1 MCPHSETIEIYSVG
15 EILVDMIFKSEVKEG
30 GSVEI
35 HFGGAPA
42 NVAVGVARLGHRTG
56 FIGAVGSDSFG
67 DFLIRTL
74 MENNVDA
81 SLVKVK
87 KARTTLA
94 IVTVDPSGER
104 KFFFYRKPWTET
116 ADTMLTPDDVQLEI
130 LKQSKIIHFTG
141 FSMSQPPLS
150 STVEKIL
157 EYAVSNKLLVSY
169 DPTFREDIW
178 FSKEDFLSKHDTAL
192 SHANIVSLSI
202 DEIQAIYGTIDYRK
216 IVEKLFSSYPN
227 LNIIAVRLGSKGAY
241 VKTRFEGEAYRDA
254 FKVRAVDTTGA
265 GDAWTAAFLV
275 SYVLEKI
282 DLENAITF
290 ANAVAA
296 IKCTGYGAITA
307 LPNKEKVRQFLEENN
322 IYFKN

>member
-1 MCPHSETIEIYSVG
+1 MYPHKETIEVYSIG
-15 EILVDMIFKSEVKEG
+15 EILVDMIFKSEVMEG
-30 GSVEI
+30 GIVEV

-42 NVAVGVARLGHRTG
+42 NVAVGVARLGHKAG

-67 DFLIRTL
+67 DFLVRTL
-74 MENNVDA
+74 RENGVDA

-104 KFFFYRKPWTET
+104 RFFFYRKPWTET
-116 ADTMLTPDDVQLEI
+116 ADTMLTPDDVPLEM

-141 FSMSQPPLS
+141 FSMSQPPFS
-150 STVEKIL
+150 STVEKFL
-157 EYAVSNKLLVSY
+157 DYAVSNKLLVSY

-178 FSKEDFLSKHDTAL
+178 FSKEDFLRKHDIAL
-192 SHANIVSLSI
+192 RHANIVSLSI
-202 DEIQAIYGTIDYRK
+202 DEIQAIYGSIDYRK

-227 LNIIAVRLGSKGAY
+227 INVIAVRLGSKGAY
-241 VKTRFEGEAYRDA
+241 VKNRFEGEVYRDA

-275 SYVLEKI
+275 SYVLERI
-282 DLENAITF
+282 DLENAIIF

-307 LPNKEKVRQFLEENN
+307 LPNREKVKQFLEENN
-322 IYFKN
+322 IFFKN